1 MLGYLLTGAAFSFAA
16 VVQPGP
22 LQAWL
27 LARAA
32 AHGWRR
38 TLPAA
43 FSPLLSDG
51 PIIIL
56 SALVLSRVPSWLT
69 LWLRIAGGLFVLYLA
84 EGAFRA
90 WRQYAPKAATEAGS
104 ARQSLFRA
112 TLVNFLNPNPWMSW
126 SLVLGPILVK
136 AWRETPA
143 HAAALLAGFYGV
155 MVAGLAGTIVLFG
168 MAKKIGP
175 GLARGLIG
183 VSALLLVFF
192 GLYLLVGPWIP
203 GVGRQ
208 V

>member
-1 MLGYLLTGAAFSFAA
+1 MLAYLLTGAAFSFAA
-16 VVQPGP
+16 VAQPGP

-32 AHGWRR
+32 GHGWRR

-51 PIIIL
+51 PIIVI
-56 SALVLSRVPSWLT
+56 AVLVLSRVPPWLT
-69 LWLRIAGGLFVLYLA
+69 LWLRMAGGLFVLYLA

-90 WRQYAPKAATEAGS
+90 WRRYTPKAPDEPASGI
-104 ARQSLFRA
+104 QSLFRA

-126 SLVLGPILVK
+126 SLVLGPMLVK

-143 HAAALLAGFYGV
+143 NAIALLAGFYGV
-155 MVAGLAGTIVLFG
+155 MVAGLAATIVLFG
-168 MAKKIGP
+168 MAKKVGAGIT
-175 GLARGLIG
+175 RVLIG

-192 GLYLLVGPWIP
+192 GLYLLLGSWVG
-203 GVGRQ
+203 VAE
-208 V
+208 